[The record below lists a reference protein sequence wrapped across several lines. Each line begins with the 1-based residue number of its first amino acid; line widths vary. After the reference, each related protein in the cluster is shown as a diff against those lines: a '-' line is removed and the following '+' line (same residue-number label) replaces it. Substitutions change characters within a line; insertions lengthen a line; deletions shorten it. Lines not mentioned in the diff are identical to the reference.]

1 MVDYT
6 KILMPEIW
14 AESGDVV
21 APDSQ
26 KIKDGWAVEAVPR
39 QWWNWMQNRVDN
51 NVVYLL
57 QKGIPEWDASTQYIA
72 NKSYVQRT
80 GIVYKAILT
89 GTNQDPVS
97 ATTYW
102 VKAFPESTAA
112 LEALRGL
119 TPAADTMPYFT
130 GATSAATTAI
140 TAFARTLLDD
150 PDAATM
156 RSTLSAQ
163 VAHANLTGLSGVA
176 AGSNL
181 LPYFTNVDGTMATST
196 LTAFARTLLDDGDAA
211 TMRATL
217 GLGTVATSDVM
228 TSTTDGTANRIMY
241 NGAWG
246 LGGNITANQVAD
258 CNVVGPSGFYAI
270 NAGTLNL
277 PPLAPSGS
285 ILQHMPYS
293 GGVTA
298 YQVVYTRATPSRM
311 YVRSMSSS
319 VWGAWIEVQ
328 TAANGA
334 TTAEAKAGTD
344 DTKWM
349 SPLKAMQSQQ
359 QFGLGSKLLTT
370 DALITDLQPAIG
382 ARASGIYAYNAGT
395 ANRPTAG
402 VGVALFF
409 ERIDSAASAQG
420 AWVLAMADDG
430 ATYTSRRNNVTGV
443 WSAWTSFSSAAVS
456 VAKAGDTMTGN
467 LKFAGGASGI
477 VADTTDGADNRVIS
491 LGGGGDFSITR
502 GAVVNL
508 YGNEQSLAPGRLD
521 LYAGEAGSINLF
533 TGASGQQR
541 LSIPA
546 HGRILVN
553 AITDDGISQ
562 LQVAGQ
568 ARVSGQIV
576 TNSGGIVG
584 SGASTLALLNDT
596 TNKLTAVYGGGASS
610 TGGFIEAYG
619 STHSVSPGELRIG
632 GAMAAS
638 GGSLIRFYT
647 QNVQRGIWLANGN
660 LLIGTGT
667 DLGPRLQIAGGMY
680 ASTDIAAAGNVYAG
694 GAYGNSPTVVG
705 PNTISI
711 RSTDTTNAGNV
722 HLWFYNNNG
731 SERAL
736 IYAAPDGTL
745 TFRANAGGAL
755 LQLQPNGIGYFPGRV
770 QSVGNVTVGGATYY
784 TDGNVN
790 GTIWGG
796 YLSIYLDNTF
806 VKYGNIQQ
814 TIANGSTV
822 GAIGAYTSAQNKSG
836 ATLGQG
842 QLVAGTQLKYSS
854 HNSAGNFINVGTW
867 RCMGECNNDG
877 VATFLRVF

>member
-14 AESGDVV
+14 AESGDIV

-51 NVVYLL
+51 NVAYML
-57 QKGIPEWDASTQYIA
+57 QKGIPEWDANSQYIA

-89 GTNQDPVS
+89 NTNQDPVS

-112 LEALRGL
+112 LEALRNL
-119 TPAADTMPYFT
+119 TPAADTLPYFT
-130 GATSAATTAI
+130 SPTAATTTAI

-163 VAHANLTGLSGVA
+163 IAHANLTGLSGVA

-181 LPYFTNVDGTMATST
+181 LPYFTNVDGTMATTSI
-196 LTAFARTLLDDGDAA
+196 TAYARSILDDADATA
-211 TMRATL
+211 ARATL
-217 GLGTVATSDVM
+217 GLGTVATCDIT
-228 TSTTDGTANRIMY
+228 TSAYDATAKRILKVGDFGIGATDLIDTS
-241 NGAWG
+241 
-246 LGGNITANQVAD
+246 AD
-258 CNVVGPSGFYAI
+258 LDTIFVSGFYCVNGA
-270 NAGTLNL
+270 NR
-277 PPLAPSGS
+277 PSDSGS
-285 ILQHMPYS
+285 NGLLTVITNASNYTIQQFTAQGTS
-293 GGVTA
+293 RVWWRGSSAGVF
-298 YQVVYTRATPSRM
+298 TPWVEAHNTS
-311 YVRSMSSS
+311 
-319 VWGAWIEVQ
+319 
-328 TAANGA
+328 NGA
-334 TTAEAKAGTD
+334 STAEAKAGTD

-382 ARASGIYAYNAGT
+382 ARASGIYAYNAAT
-395 ANRPTAG
+395 TNKPTSG
-402 VGVALFF
+402 VGVAIYF
-409 ERIDSAASAQG
+409 ERIGSAASTQG

-443 WSAWTSFSSAAVS
+443 WSAWTAFSSAAVS

-477 VADTTDGADNRVIS
+477 VADTTNGADNRVIS

-553 AITDDGISQ
+553 APTDDGISQ

-584 SGASTLALLNDT
+584 SGASTLTLLNDT

-619 STHSVSPGELRIG
+619 STHSVAPGELRIG

-647 QNVQRGIWLANGN
+647 QQTQRGIWLANGN
-660 LLIGTGT
+660 LLIGTGI
-667 DLGPRLQIAGGMY
+667 DVGPRLQVSGIAYASQDIVAAGSLFAGGPF
-680 ASTDIAAAGNVYAG
+680 
-694 GAYGNSPTVVG
+694 GNSPTVVG

-711 RSTDTTNAGNV
+711 KATDPTNTGNV
-722 HLWFYNNNG
+722 NLWFYNNNG
-731 SERAL
+731 TERGL
-736 IYAAPDGTL
+736 IYWSNDGSCHFRTGGSGEMMAINSAGLL
-745 TFRANAGGAL
+745 TAQNL
-755 LQLQPNGIGYFPGRV
+755 KSNGNI
-770 QSVGNVTVGGATYY
+770 TCGGATYY

-822 GAIGAYTSAQNKSG
+822 GAIGAYTSAQNNSG

-867 RCMGECNNDG
+867 RCMGECNNG
-877 VATFLRVF
+877 GIATFLRVS